1 MLAEVVVV
9 GDQLVVESWFIT
21 FEVDWASKYAEVG
34 KARFS
39 AIAVL
44 VGCCW
49 VAILVSD
56 ILGCARI
63 DNVDGISMCMM
74 EESAAKSGSVQED
87 ICSVVDF
94 APFGFT
100 NTIHLLMGRLLQV
113 SFQGHCMLR

>member
-1 MLAEVVVV
+1 LFV
-9 GDQLVVESWFIT
+9 GDQLVEESRFIT
-21 FEVDWASKYAEVG
+21 FEVDWASKYVEVG
-34 KARFS
+34 KAWFS

-56 ILGCARI
+56 ILGWARI

-74 EESAAKSGSVQED
+74 EESAVKSGSVQEYVGS
-87 ICSVVDF
+87 IVDF

-100 NTIHLLMGRLLQV
+100 NPF
-113 SFQGHCMLR
+113 SS